1 MVKWSPASLEDPR
14 YVGSIP
20 PVDWKWTGGYWPTYV
35 GDEVIEA
42 KILEP
47 LFCKKLEK

>member
-20 PVDWKWTGGYWPTYV
+20 PVDSKWTGGYWPTYV

-42 KILEP
+42 NESLSHCFVKN
-47 LFCKKLEK
+47 